1 MLIEA
6 ENNLKIARMNFNK
19 ALGIDLDSQTKV
31 AAIEKSMSLVNYDLF
46 EILNE
51 AINNRYELKS
61 LAYRVEGS
69 KESINAAKST
79 FFPSVYLTGNYYYS
93 NPNPRFQPAKDV
105 V

>member
-1 MLIEA
+1 
-6 ENNLKIARMNFNK
+6 
-19 ALGIDLDSQTKV
+19 
-31 AAIEKSMSLVNYDLF
+31 MSLVNYDLF

-79 FFPSVYLTGNYYYS
+79 FSHQFI
-93 NPNPRFQPAKDV
+93 
-105 V
+105 